1 MILEIKKK
9 FLVNG
14 GSFDSMFFLTGEI
27 LLKIENERVKK
38 KSLFEGTFNIRFF

>member
-9 FLVNG
+9 FFVNG
-14 GSFDSMFFLTGEI
+14 GSFDNMIFAGDI

-38 KSLFEGTFNIRFF
+38 KSLLKGTF

>member
-14 GSFDSMFFLTGEI
+14 GSFDNMIFTGDI
-27 LLKIENERVKK
+27 LLKIENETVKK
-38 KSLFEGTFNIRFF
+38 KSLFSRDF